1 MFFKTDSKIDSQTG
15 VMSIYYRL
23 VESYRD
29 VLGNTRH
36 RTVLSVGRMDGITP
50 EQLWAIADGINAR
63 YRGEQL
69 LFPEGDPLVE
79 YYTNLFWNRLYQN
92 Q

>member
-50 EQLWAIADGINAR
+50 EPACVKTKI
-63 YRGEQL
+63 
-69 LFPEGDPLVE
+69 FFTE
-79 YYTNLFWNRLYQN
+79 YIKKKVYLCGCNIKKI
-92 Q
+92 